1 MEGSCYVLSRA
12 GPRQPGYCTGPRW
25 GEVVGVY
32 LVHSQRTCRFMLPTT
47 TFLVEKHWAVLRIQQ
62 APCGPMA
69 CVSQASTSDQPGRDR
84 PRCWA
89 VSCSR
94 GSGITSQSQQ
104 KSKSGCPGHP
114 LHCPKEAM
122 GASEGMGLQRGDPGY
137 EFRSESRASARCPS
151 AEGEDTTTGELVFS
165 EQVGLCCAVGERA
178 AQHVQPSAQGH
189 QLCGPWRACVQN
201 QAQLKDR
208 LMRSEDRQCGVSSWR
223 ERSEHGWD

>member
-1 MEGSCYVLSRA
+1 
-12 GPRQPGYCTGPRW
+12 
-25 GEVVGVY
+25 
-32 LVHSQRTCRFMLPTT
+32 MLPTT
-47 TFLVEKHWAVLRIQQ
+47 TFLVEKHWAVPRIQQ

-84 PRCWA
+84 SWCWA

-104 KSKSGCPGHP
+104 RSKSGCPGHA

-122 GASEGMGLQRGDPGY
+122 GASEGMGLQRGDLGY

-151 AEGEDTTTGELVFS
+151 AEGEDTASGELVFS
-165 EQVGLCCAVGERA
+165 EQVGERE

-189 QLCGPWRACVQN
+189 QLCGPWRACMQN
-201 QAQLKDR
+201 RAQLKDR
-208 LMRSEDRQCGVSSWR
+208 LVGSEDRRCGVSSGR